1 MKIAI
6 VGGGISGLSVAT
18 FLDFRSDISVFEAS
32 ATVGGMTK
40 SQTGEGVIRD
50 LGANGFLNDEPA
62 MDLLLER
69 LNLKNQCVLAQ
80 GGSRY
85 LLHQGQPIAL
95 PVKPPGILT
104 SPLLPVLARLR
115 LLIEPFKKV
124 RKNEQSVSDYLGHR
138 IGKGATAALADAM
151 VSGIWAG
158 DIQVLS
164 MQAAFPRL
172 VKAVE
177 TEGSLY
183 KALKAKRASG
193 TPVAELTSLPNG
205 LGQIAETISERL
217 GNQLHTQTA
226 VSSLTQRD
234 GKWVLGTSQ
243 GEQVAEQVV
252 LALPTRAC
260 AELLNQLAP
269 DASSALLEIPTAPVA
284 VVHHLF
290 DLTDWKAP
298 TGFGILCPRKEKTS
312 TLGILYTSSIFP
324 QRAPPGKVLLRSILG
339 GATNPEFCD
348 QDPQEIQRIALEN
361 LKAIL
366 GDCPAP
372 LKQTVVIYKRGIPQ
386 YTIGHSERVAQIRAA
401 LKPFPS
407 LHLAGNFLG
416 GVAVKDCVRVAHEV
430 SLQIRQGDPSSWENR
445 T

>member
-18 FLDFRSDISVFEAS
+18 FLDFRPDISVFEAS
-32 ATVGGMTK
+32 PTVGGMTK
-40 SQTGEGVIRD
+40 TQIDEGFVRD
-50 LGANGFLNDEPA
+50 LGANGFLNDEPTVA
-62 MDLLLER
+62 LLLER
-69 LNLKNQCVLAQ
+69 LNLDNQCVLAA

-85 LLHQGQPIAL
+85 LLHNGKPVAL
-95 PVKPPGILT
+95 PEKPPGILT

-115 LLIEPFKKV
+115 LLIEPFKSV
-124 RKNEQSVSDYLGHR
+124 RKNEQSVADYLNHR
-138 IGKGATAALADAM
+138 IGKGATTALVDAM

-158 DIQVLS
+158 DIQALS

-177 TEGSLY
+177 NEGSLY

-193 TPVAELTSLPNG
+193 TPAPKLTSLPKG
-205 LGQIAETISERL
+205 LGQIAETIAEQL
-217 GNQLHTQTA
+217 GNNLYTQTA
-226 VSSLTQRD
+226 VSSLCQRD
-234 GKWVLGTSQ
+234 GKWVLGTSK

-252 LALPTRAC
+252 LALPTQKC
-260 AELLNQLAP
+260 AELLKELAP
-269 DASSALLEIPTAPVA
+269 EASNALLEIPTAPVA

-290 DLTDWKAP
+290 DLNDWEPP

-312 TLGILYTSSIFP
+312 TLGVLYTSSIFP
-324 QRAPPGKVLLRSILG
+324 QRAPHGKVLLRSILG
-339 GATNPEFCD
+339 GATIPNFCD
-348 QDPQEIQRIALEN
+348 QDPQKIQNIAWEN
-361 LKAIL
+361 LKAIF

-372 LKQTVVIYKRGIPQ
+372 LKQTVEIYKKGIPQ
-386 YTIGHSERVAQIRAA
+386 YTIGHSGRVERIRAA
-401 LKPFPS
+401 IEPFPS
-407 LHLAGNFLG
+407 LHLAGNYLG

-430 SLQIRQGDPSSWENR
+430 ASQIRQSEPGSWENR